1 MQRGMQ
7 RMNQNQKPGGRRSRT
22 GVLAANLLW
31 AVAAGLAAAVGA
43 TLVGML
49 ILAALVVWAALS
61 DTALGALNQA
71 LKLIAVCLGAGC
83 GGWLLVRR
91 QGENGLAL
99 GALVGF
105 LFFGMLAAA
114 AALNGS
120 RDVSGLLAA
129 KLVSLLLSGALGG
142 YVGLLQSERKRRRR
156 AKAK

>member
-7 RMNQNQKPGGRRSRT
+7 RMNQNQKPGGRKSKT

-31 AVAAGLAAAVGA
+31 AVAAGLAAAVAVPLA
-43 TLVGML
+43 TL
-49 ILAALVVWAALS
+49 
-61 DTALGALNQA
+61 
-71 LKLIAVCLGAGC
+71 AVCLGAGC

-142 YVGLLQSERKRRRR
+142 YVGLVQSERKRRRR

>member
-1 MQRGMQ
+1 M
-7 RMNQNQKPGGRRSRT
+7 P
-22 GVLAANLLW
+22 L
-31 AVAAGLAAAVGA
+31 A
-43 TLVGML
+43 TL
-49 ILAALVVWAALS
+49 
-61 DTALGALNQA
+61 
-71 LKLIAVCLGAGC
+71 AVCLGAGC

-91 QGENGLAL
+91 QGEIGLAL

-105 LFFGMLAAA
+105 LFFGMLAVA

>member
-7 RMNQNQKPGGRRSRT
+7 RMNQNQKPGGRKSRT
-22 GVLAANLLW
+22 GALAANLLW

-43 TLVGML
+43 MEAMALLLTRVSLP
-49 ILAALVVWAALS
+49 AAAAVPL
-61 DTALGALNQA
+61 
-71 LKLIAVCLGAGC
+71 AVCLGAGC

-142 YVGLLQSERKRRRR
+142 YVGLVQSERKRRRR
-156 AKAK
+156 ARAK

>member
-22 GVLAANLLW
+22 GVLAAHLLW
-31 AVAAGLAAAVGA
+31 AAAAVPLA
-43 TLVGML
+43 TL
-49 ILAALVVWAALS
+49 
-61 DTALGALNQA
+61 
-71 LKLIAVCLGAGC
+71 AVCLGAGC

>member
-7 RMNQNQKPGGRRSRT
+7 RMNQNQKPGGRKSKT

-31 AVAAGLAAAVGA
+31 AVAAGLPAAAAVPLA
-43 TLVGML
+43 TL
-49 ILAALVVWAALS
+49 
-61 DTALGALNQA
+61 
-71 LKLIAVCLGAGC
+71 AVCLGAGC

-142 YVGLLQSERKRRRR
+142 YVGLVQSERKRRRR
-156 AKAK
+156 ARAK

>member
-22 GVLAANLLW
+22 GVLAAKVLW

-43 TLVGML
+43 MGAMAVLLTRVSLPAAAAVP
-49 ILAALVVWAALS
+49 LA
-61 DTALGALNQA
+61 T
-71 LKLIAVCLGAGC
+71 
-83 GGWLLVRR
+83 LLVRR

>member
-43 TLVGML
+43 MGAMAVLLTRVSLPAAAVPLATL
-49 ILAALVVWAALS
+49 
-61 DTALGALNQA
+61 
-71 LKLIAVCLGAGC
+71 AVCLGAGC

>member
-43 TLVGML
+43 MGAMAVLLTRVPLATL
-49 ILAALVVWAALS
+49 
-61 DTALGALNQA
+61 
-71 LKLIAVCLGAGC
+71 AVCLGAGC

>member
-22 GVLAANLLW
+22 GVLAANLLR

-43 TLVGML
+43 MGAMAVLLTRISLPAAAAVPLATL
-49 ILAALVVWAALS
+49 
-61 DTALGALNQA
+61 
-71 LKLIAVCLGAGC
+71 AVCLGAGC

>member
-31 AVAAGLAAAVGA
+31 AVVAGLAAAVGA
-43 TLVGML
+43 MGAMAVLLTRVSLPAAAAVPLATL
-49 ILAALVVWAALS
+49 
-61 DTALGALNQA
+61 
-71 LKLIAVCLGAGC
+71 AVCLGAGC